1 MSLQRLVRFG
11 SSMAGVLTVSML
23 GGGWLTPRA
32 AAQIN
37 IEAQRRAPSDLGYSG
52 TLAADLELRTGNVEH
67 FRLGVNGRVD
77 YQTETTN
84 TFLVGRGNIGLVG
97 SDRFSNAGLL
107 HLRHGWRW
115 FPRLMLE
122 AYTQVNY
129 DEPRLLELRALAGGG
144 VRVGLTDTEALR
156 FWVGT
161 GYLFEYERF
170 DLPDTASHA
179 QTTSVHRWSSYLTG
193 RVAAG
198 PNVTLVATGYVQP
211 QIDDLADL
219 RILSDVS
226 FGVSVTRALAL
237 TVSFSLRY
245 DSRPPDNVASLD
257 TELRNGIAVAF

>member
-1 MSLQRLVRFG
+1 MT
-11 SSMAGVLTVSML
+11 GVLTVSML
-23 GGGWLTPRA
+23 GAGWLTPPA

-37 IEAQRRAPSDLGYSG
+37 IESQRRAPSALGYSG

-67 FRLGVNGRVD
+67 FQLGVNGRVD
-77 YQTETTN
+77 YQSETTN

-107 HLRHGWRW
+107 HLRHGRLW
-115 FPRLMLE
+115 FPRLMPE
-122 AYTQVNY
+122 AYTQINY
-129 DEPRLLELRALAGGG
+129 DEPRLLEIRAVAGGG
-144 VRVGLTDTEALR
+144 VRVGLADGESARL
-156 FWVGT
+156 WVGT
-161 GYLFEYERF
+161 GYMFEHERLN
-170 DLPDTASHA
+170 LPDTASHPQA
-179 QTTSVHRWSSYLTG
+179 TSVHRWSSYLTG

-198 PNVTLVATGYVQP
+198 PNVTLIATGYVQP

-226 FGVSVTRALAL
+226 LGVSVTRALAL

-245 DSRPPDNVASLD
+245 DSRPPDDVASLD